1 MYICLPWQCSVKKN
15 TNDIRKKI
23 TFLFSQTISIYS
35 VLIQLLLLGEEHHFQ
50 LTTVYLNKIST
61 VSLFYELRSLKE
73 TVDCPEPVHWI
84 RANQITQI
92 QIKSEKI
99 EDLDCISQF
108 GKRQ

>member
-1 MYICLPWQCSVKKN
+1 
-15 TNDIRKKI
+15 
-23 TFLFSQTISIYS
+23 
-35 VLIQLLLLGEEHHFQ
+35 LGEEHHFQ